1 MNYLQRAKKFRAKKR
16 LGQNFLTDKAA
27 LDKITETANIS
38 PDDIVMEIGAGL
50 GFLTELIAQ
59 KAKKVIAVE
68 IDDSAISEL
77 KKLPYNNIEII
88 KEDILKLDIKKLSE
102 KPLKIIANI
111 PYYITS
117 PILFHLLGELDEEI
131 PNKYISE
138 IILTVQYE
146 VAKRITADEKSPSKE
161 YGLLSILL
169 NYKAETSFIVKIPAK
184 SFYPSPKVDSAVVKL
199 ILREKPPVEINNIK
213 LFKRVIKASFANRR
227 KTFKNALSQAGFNS
241 AAVSSALEKLGFSQ
255 LIRGETF
262 SLEDFKNLADLIEK
276 EL

>member
-1 MNYLQRAKKFRAKKR
+1 MNYLLRAKKFRAKKR

-27 LDKITETANIS
+27 LDKIIETAHIS
-38 PDDIVMEIGAGL
+38 PDDTVMEIGAGL
-50 GFLTELIAQ
+50 GFLTELMAQ

-68 IDDSAISEL
+68 IDDSAINEL

-131 PNKYISE
+131 PDKYISE

-199 ILREKPPVEINNIK
+199 ILREKPLTQINNIK
-213 LFKRVIKASFANRR
+213 LFKRIIKASFAGRR
-227 KTFKNALSQAGFNS
+227 KTLKNTLINAGINS
-241 AAVSSALEKLGFSQ
+241 ETVSKAMDNLNISP
-255 LIRGETF
+255 LIRGEKL
-262 SLEDFKNLADLIEK
+262 SIEDFNNLTEAIDK
-276 EL
+276 EF

>member
-68 IDDSAISEL
+68 IDDCAISEL

-131 PNKYISE
+131 PKKYISE